1 MRWKLNLK
9 IIKMP
14 SLCVPIEEESGP
26 ESIRKMVDDKRVYP
40 LLLHILHANCNNV
53 KAAITLPITAQS
65 QISPCSFDD
74 LMLFLECHRLS
85 RVPLGRREA
94 GFYLNKT
101 ERTAMSGNNI
111 NLIAM
116 KAVIAFNDAVPLF
129 DQVIGSELLT
139 LPAKLVWIARACHRF
154 SPS

>member
-1 MRWKLNLK
+1 MRWKLNFK

-26 ESIRKMVDDKRVYP
+26 ESIRKMVDDKLAYP
-40 LLLHILHANCNNV
+40 LLFHTLHLDSDNV
-53 KAAITLPITAQS
+53 EAAVTLSIAAQS
-65 QISPCSFDD
+65 QISPCGFDD

-94 GFYLNKT
+94 SFYLNKA
-101 ERTAMSGNNI
+101 ECTAMPGNNI

-116 KAVIAFNDAVPLF
+116 KAVIAFNDAEPLF
-129 DQVIGSELLT
+129 DQEIGSELLT
-139 LPAKLVWIARACHRF
+139 LPAKQVRVARGCHGF